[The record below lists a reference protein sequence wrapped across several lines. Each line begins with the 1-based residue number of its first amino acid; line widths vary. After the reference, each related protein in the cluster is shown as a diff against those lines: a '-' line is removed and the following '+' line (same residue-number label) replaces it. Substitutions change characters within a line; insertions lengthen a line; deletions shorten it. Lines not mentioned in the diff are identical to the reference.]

1 MAVQKYTCPPQT
13 AAGSGTFSNNLVGFQ
28 LVQGGGFTQ
37 GNFTFTNSITEKS
50 NRTFNTGVF
59 SNPISLE
66 TLNTSLS
73 ESKLILAK
81 NFQVYP
87 NLDLTQ
93 VSSFTLY
100 GPLTKRLASSVEHVV
115 NYFPAALEIS
125 SNYPNFTSGTTASN
139 IGFDTSENITQF
151 DLNVETIYNPFN
163 IDFTVNATNNLKNRE
178 IKVSDLRNLTVNF
191 LNYVLV
197 VNGQS
202 YNLFDIDETNSL
214 TAGTLTV
221 YVEGNPFS
229 GNIQSYDYLI
239 IRPNDDVVNKVFS
252 LDLDYVD
259 RFLLNRSTVPLYSA
273 IFDTPTEGD
282 DGTTFNTSQKITW
295 PLYGQWNL
303 DILTD
308 SFTVYLEKL
317 NTVGENF
324 DSFKTNLIT
333 RFMVTDSI
341 IEFDTVDQKVDKVL
355 KIYGRSFD
363 ETKVFIDALANMTS
377 VNYNVGNDIPSQ
389 LLKNLAQTLG
399 WNTDISPITNDNFLD
414 SLFTTNPTPEFDGI
428 SANPTPD
435 ELNYQYYRNLIL
447 NSAYLFKSKGTRKS
461 IENLLRLIGAPDAL
475 VEFNET
481 VYVADQKINI
491 SEFNQ
496 RYELIAGGS
505 YIQESVLLDPTSTY
519 SIQGSVYTAFTVT
532 NTVIETDTSV
542 SDYPIDGSGYPS
554 MVEPTEN
561 YYFQI
566 GAGWFESTPFHR
578 SNEIINYTTSVFTGQ
593 NFNVQTQ
600 LAPFTY
606 GYPYLQRYENFPYL
620 NLGFGLQR
628 INDNKKSWISTDTN
642 RQSSDAGFNS
652 DYFVG
657 DDRLVINVK
666 NIDLYL
672 NPAQGLLYDVWYVSQ
687 TSNYPIPN
695 TGLPDFSSANF
706 LTNFGLGSCNYSAG
720 TSVSALTYCGFQFDK
735 TIINPKPQKK
745 TFFEFAQDFIKNM
758 INVRDRLFIFD
769 GKTGGYPKLQSIFWQ
784 YLLSEQTV
792 NIPTNEFTY
801 AKLIEYVE
809 GLGDYWI
816 RLVEQ
821 MVPAT
826 TIWNTGIKLENSV
839 FHRQKFVYRRQQ
851 GCEIIPIPC
860 EPCIATGPLFSY
872 NCTYETLSCPI
883 YPWLNGGVS
892 TPSFSD
898 VLYQTLNNYLTS
910 MNLTINDCNSNSL
923 YSEWF
928 VDVTLDNN
936 QLIQQP
942 FFNGYGL
949 TDFPSQ
955 SQWIQALQN
964 SLPQLINYNLGYY
977 INNSTLY
984 VQNLLCGQNLQNQT
998 FELNV
1003 GINFSINCS

>member
-100 GPLTKRLASSVEHVV
+100 GPLTKRLAVSVEHVV

-125 SNYPNFTSGTTASN
+125 PNYPNFTSGTTASN
-139 IGFDTSENITQF
+139 IGFDTTENITQF

-554 MVEPTEN
+554 MVVPTEN

-672 NPAQGLLYDVWYVSQ
+672 NPAQGLLYDVW
-687 TSNYPIPN
+687 
-695 TGLPDFSSANF
+695 
-706 LTNFGLGSCNYSAG
+706 
-720 TSVSALTYCGFQFDK
+720 
-735 TIINPKPQKK
+735 
-745 TFFEFAQDFIKNM
+745 
-758 INVRDRLFIFD
+758 
-769 GKTGGYPKLQSIFWQ
+769 
-784 YLLSEQTV
+784 
-792 NIPTNEFTY
+792 
-801 AKLIEYVE
+801 
-809 GLGDYWI
+809 
-816 RLVEQ
+816 
-821 MVPAT
+821 
-826 TIWNTGIKLENSV
+826 
-839 FHRQKFVYRRQQ
+839 
-851 GCEIIPIPC
+851 
-860 EPCIATGPLFSY
+860 
-872 NCTYETLSCPI
+872 
-883 YPWLNGGVS
+883 
-892 TPSFSD
+892 
-898 VLYQTLNNYLTS
+898 
-910 MNLTINDCNSNSL
+910 
-923 YSEWF
+923 
-928 VDVTLDNN
+928 
-936 QLIQQP
+936 
-942 FFNGYGL
+942 
-949 TDFPSQ
+949 
-955 SQWIQALQN
+955 
-964 SLPQLINYNLGYY
+964 
-977 INNSTLY
+977 
-984 VQNLLCGQNLQNQT
+984 
-998 FELNV
+998 
-1003 GINFSINCS
+1003 